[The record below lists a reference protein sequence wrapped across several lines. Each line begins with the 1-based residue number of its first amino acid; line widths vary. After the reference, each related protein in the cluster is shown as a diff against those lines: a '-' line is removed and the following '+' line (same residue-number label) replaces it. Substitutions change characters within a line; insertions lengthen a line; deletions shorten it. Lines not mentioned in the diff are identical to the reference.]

1 MITDYIDFKKELKK
15 YEEIKSNF
23 NNIYTIKECFE
34 NSDLLI
40 SKFQEIKSLEKNYLM
55 SLNDSLEE
63 VLVNCQKQ
71 LKKIYSNKMN
81 FILSSN
87 DYDSSLLSMKSMLSD
102 LDSCSSVSFSGLLSS
117 FITDVSR
124 VISNYDVIYYNYHA
138 LKKDNTKKLFQEDPL
153 FKDVLE
159 YAILNKK
166 ISISLLQKKFQ
177 IGYNRALKLLDTME
191 KEKMIGPKNGNKPR
205 DVYINC
211 INCYSVEKEFNY
223 FSLQYD
229 TELDFIEENIL
240 HKIDNEIN
248 GYEFEKITKELLL
261 KNGFHDV
268 VVTQASNDFG
278 VDVLAV
284 KDEIKYAIQCKK
296 YASNV
301 GVKAVQEVIASK
313 SMHNCH
319 VAVVLTNN
327 YFTKSAE
334 KLAEKNNVLLW
345 DRNDLIK
352 MIDNL
357 YK

>member
-15 YEEIKSNF
+15 YEEIKNNF
-23 NNIYTIKECFE
+23 NNIYTIKEGFE

-40 SKFQEIKSLEKNYLM
+40 SKFHEIKSLEKK
-55 SLNDSLEE
+55 SLIKLKESLEE
-63 VLVNCQKQ
+63 ISIICQKQ

-81 FILSSN
+81 FILSNN
-87 DYDSSLLSMKSMLSD
+87 DYDSSIISMKNMLND
-102 LDSCSSVSFSGLLSS
+102 LNNCSSVSFSGLLSS
-117 FITDVSR
+117 FVTDVSR
-124 VISNYDVIYYNYHA
+124 VVSDYDVIYHNYHA
-138 LKKDNTKKLFQEDPL
+138 LKKENTKKLFQEDPL

-159 YAILNKK
+159 YAILKKK
-166 ISISLLQKKFQ
+166 ISISLLQKKFK
-177 IGYNRALKLLDTME
+177 IGYNRALQLLDVME
-191 KEKMIGPKNGNKPR
+191 KNKMIGPKNGDKPR

-211 INCYSVEKEFNY
+211 INCYSMEKEFNY

-229 TELDFIEENIL
+229 TELDFVEENIL

-248 GYEFEKITKELLL
+248 GYEFENITKQLLL
-261 KNGFHDV
+261 KNGFYDV
-268 VVTQASNDFG
+268 IVTQPSNDFG

-284 KDEIKYAIQCKK
+284 KEEIKYAIQCKK